1 MTGGIIRPRLVQNS
15 RHAIGYSRTWTGVK
29 ANRFSG
35 GNATYSRTRGAS
47 AKYVVTGTSVA
58 LVSRLAPTRGWANVC
73 VNGKLSARINLRRAA
88 ARGRGAQPS
97 AIIPSCRRPCRRR
110 SGASLHLLVV
120 IRPAVFA
127 AV

>member
-1 MTGGIIRPRLVQNS
+1 M
-15 RHAIGYSRTWTGVK
+15 K

-58 LVSRLAPTRGWANVC
+58 LVSRLAPTRGWAKVY

-88 ARGRGAQPS
+88 ARGRVLVWQATWSTPAS
-97 AIIPSCRRPCRRR
+97 RRIK
-110 SGASLHLLVV
+110 LVV
-120 IRPAVFA
+120 TGTSGHPRVDLDSFA
-127 AV
+127 ILK